1 MYNMKCVIIKSKIDE
16 VILLKKT
23 SKNTSMGMAM
33 GMCFGVSIGTSMG
46 TVFDNISMGSSM
58 GLIIGMLIG
67 LVIGVL
73 KDEKVNK
80 QLEEKGYVIQ
90 AIEYN
95 EENEDYVIMI
105 VNKSGE
111 DCVINVPKGQM
122 DTEKF
127 LTGDIVYLDEDGMI
141 EQAFDKE
148 NE

>member
-1 MYNMKCVIIKSKIDE
+1 
-16 VILLKKT
+16 LKKT
-23 SKNTSMGMAM
+23 SKNTSIGMAM

-46 TVFDNISMGSSM
+46 VVFGNTSIGTTVGCMA
-58 GLIIGMLIG
+58 GLLIG

-95 EENEDYVIMI
+95 EENEDYVITI
-105 VNKSGE
+105 ANKSGE
-111 DCVINVPKGQM
+111 ESIINVPKGQM

-127 LTGDIVYLDEDGMI
+127 LIGDIVYLDEDGMI
-141 EQAFDKE
+141 EQAFEKE